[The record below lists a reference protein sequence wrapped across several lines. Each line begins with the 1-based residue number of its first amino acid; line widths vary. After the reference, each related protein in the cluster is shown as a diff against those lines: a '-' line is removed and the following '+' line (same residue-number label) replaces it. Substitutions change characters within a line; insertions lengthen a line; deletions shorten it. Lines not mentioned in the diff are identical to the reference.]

1 MGAAKERLDKIRR
14 ASVMRVPSIPYRESS
29 APEDGGPDRVLLTMF
44 SAGVVMSL
52 LIWGLAIA
60 KAIDLYGNL

>member
-1 MGAAKERLDKIRR
+1 
-14 ASVMRVPSIPYRESS
+14 MRVPSIPYRESS